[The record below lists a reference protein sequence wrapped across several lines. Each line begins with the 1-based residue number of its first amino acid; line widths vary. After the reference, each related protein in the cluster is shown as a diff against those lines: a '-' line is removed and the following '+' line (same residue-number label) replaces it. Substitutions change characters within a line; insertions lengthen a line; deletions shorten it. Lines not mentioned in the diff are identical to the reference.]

1 VTEMLETHRPR
12 AESYPVADQQ
22 LPRMSYY
29 VRITVT
35 VVVVLGLLSAAWAV
49 RNILLLVL
57 IAAVLAVGLDPP
69 VRRLE
74 RVGLPRGTAV
84 LLIFLAAIGFLI
96 AFGFLVIPP
105 LVREVKQLATDIPDY
120 VARLRT
126 NSGWVG
132 DLERKYHISARLKEA
147 TSKLPSLASSSITK
161 VLGITKS
168 IASVIFNMLT
178 IGILTIYFL
187 MALPR
192 TEGMVGALVSRKEHQ
207 AEDTKTFQEALERVG
222 GYVSGNIAVSI
233 IAGVAS
239 FIALRIFGVSFAAAL
254 AMWVGI
260 ADLIPTVGATLGA
273 LAAVV
278 VAFFSSIVDGIAIT
292 IFFVVYQQMEN
303 YVIVPRVMKKAVD
316 LSPAMVIISVLIG
329 GSLAGFAGAL
339 LALPIAAAAKV
350 VLRDVWLRDR
360 LVLPAG
366 VDVGG
371 SVEPA
376 AGAAES

>member
-1 VTEMLETHRPR
+1 
-12 AESYPVADQQ
+12 
-22 LPRMSYY
+22 MSYY
-29 VRITVT
+29 AKITLT
-35 VVVVLGLLSAAWAV
+35 VVVVLGLISAAWAV
-49 RNILLLVL
+49 RNILLLVVV
-57 IAAVLAVGLDPP
+57 AAVLAVGLDPP
-69 VRRLE
+69 VRRLQ
-74 RVGLPRGTAV
+74 GLGIPRGTAV
-84 LLIFLAAIGFLI
+84 ALIFLAALGFLV

-120 VARLRT
+120 VARLK
-126 NSGWVG
+126 NDSGWVG
-132 DLERKYHISARLKEA
+132 DLERKYQISMRLKEVTA
-147 TSKLPSLASSSITK
+147 KLPSLASSSITK

-192 TEGMVGALVSRKEHQ
+192 TEGVAGTLVSRREHRT
-207 AEDTKTFQEALERVG
+207 EDTQTLKEALERVG

-239 FIALRIFGVSFAAAL
+239 FAFLRIFGVPFAAAL

-273 LAAVV
+273 LAAVL
-278 VAFFSSIVDGIAIT
+278 VAFFSSITDGVAT
-292 IFFVVYQQMEN
+292 VIFFAVYQQVEN
-303 YVIVPRVMKKAVD
+303 YVIVPRVMRKAVD
-316 LSPAMVIISVLIG
+316 LSPATVIVSVLIG

-339 LALPIAAAAKV
+339 LALPLAAAAKV

-360 LVLPAG
+360 LVLPPE
-366 VDVGG
+366 VDVAQ
-371 SVEPA
+371 SLEPA
-376 AGAAES
+376 PGEAEG

>member
-1 VTEMLETHRPR
+1 MLETHPPRP
-12 AESYPVADQQ
+12 ESYHVAEQP

-29 VRITVT
+29 ARVTVT

-69 VRRLE
+69 VRRLQ
-74 RVGLPRGTAV
+74 RWGIPRGTAV
-84 LLIFLAAIGFLI
+84 LLIFLAAIGFLV

-147 TSKLPSLASSSITK
+147 TSKLPSLASASITK

-192 TEGMVGALVSRKEHQ
+192 TEGIAGTLVSRKDHL
-207 AEDTKTFQEALERVG
+207 ADDTQTLKEALERVG

-239 FIALRIFGVSFAAAL
+239 FIALRIFGVPFAAAL

-273 LAAVV
+273 LAAVL

-292 IFFVVYQQMEN
+292 IFFVVYQQVEN

-350 VLRDVWLRDR
+350 VLRDLWLRDR
-360 LVLPAG
+360 LMLPADAE
-366 VDVGG
+366 VAE

-376 AGAAES
+376 AGTSEA